1 MKVGSQQAAGDRHD
15 IRQRGNREK
24 TLWHYL
30 GLSVSAVLLILV
42 ASTAVLVIVLPALV
56 GGTPLTVLTNSMAPK
71 LPPGTLVVIRPTPI
85 DEIGIGDV
93 LTYQIESG
101 KPALISHRVV
111 TRSMD
116 TNGVT
121 TFTTKGDNNSL
132 ADPEP
137 VKAVQ
142 ITGTVW
148 YSFPW
153 LGHVNNA
160 INGSARAWIVP
171 LIAGLLFIYG
181 GFTVASAIASRVRKR
196 RLNSGD
202 GSVSN

>member
-1 MKVGSQQAAGDRHD
+1 MTADRLQAAGSQQQ
-15 IRQRGNREK
+15 IRPRRNREK

-30 GLSVSAVLLILV
+30 GLSVSTVLLILV
-42 ASTAVLVIVLPALV
+42 ASTAVLVIVLPAV
-56 GGTPLTVLTNSMAPK
+56 VSGTPLTVLTNSMAPK

-137 VKAVQ
+137 VQEVQ
-142 ITGTVW
+142 IKGTVW

-153 LGHVNNA
+153 LGYVNNA

-171 LIAGLLFIYG
+171 LIAGLLFVYG
-181 GFTVASAIASRVRKR
+181 GFTVASAIAARLRKR
-196 RLNSGD
+196 RISNGEE
-202 GSVSN
+202 SVSN